1 MVRRFIAL
9 LCLLSVV
16 ALSLLQLR
24 NASRQEDA
32 PTRPAVDVMPEA
44 HVAVLSGWRFGRVRM
59 GLTVHE
65 FFYAL
70 ARLGGHQNRRHDHRP
85 GWIVLWR
92 GWVKLQ
98 NMVDGATAVGFTRC
112 G

>member
-1 MVRRFIAL
+1 MA
-9 LCLLSVV
+9 LLSVV
-16 ALSLLQLR
+16 ALSLLELR
-24 NASRQEDA
+24 SASRQEDA
-32 PTRPAVDVMPEA
+32 HTRPAVEIMPKV

-59 GLTVHE
+59 ELTVHE

-70 ARLGGHQNRRHDHRP
+70 ARLGGHQNCRHDHPP

-92 GWVKLQ
+92 GWIKLQ
-98 NMVDGATAVGFTRC
+98 SMVDGATAVGFTRC